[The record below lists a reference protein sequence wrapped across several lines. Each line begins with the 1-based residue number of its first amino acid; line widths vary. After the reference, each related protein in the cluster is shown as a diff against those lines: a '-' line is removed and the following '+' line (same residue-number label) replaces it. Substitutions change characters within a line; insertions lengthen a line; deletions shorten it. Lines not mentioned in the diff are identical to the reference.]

1 MNCSA
6 ACHLQKFGVA
16 PMSEH
21 LVGFGSNIVA
31 LDFDLERRMAQWH
44 ALRTAM
50 VRNMPEAFTR
60 DEWAYLISFLD
71 QSNLMQPF
79 QLSFGSRGD
88 GRPQALFRPRGPI
101 AIWLPSNV
109 SLLGPLVLILCC
121 FTGASIRIKAG
132 SHSTDLCQAFV
143 SYALD
148 HLAAGEL
155 ADYLRQRV
163 LIERFDRE
171 DGRNAVMAMA
181 ATARIAFGSDVATRE
196 IHALPHPVH
205 SIGISFADHR
215 SEAWVD
221 MAAMNDES
229 IVTLIKVFSIYG
241 QAGCTSPRRV
251 VIIDGSMEDCIAL
264 RSRMVALWPNR
275 TVPMHFASRNILD
288 WQLASA
294 KGWDAALMPRCSAM
308 LGLGPITKT
317 ENTGPMSLTIT
328 AATAQEAAAKLPSN
342 IQTVGHC
349 LVDST
354 APQWLALIA
363 RTSIKRWVP
372 IGEMH
377 HFGAVWDGMNF
388 WRLLF
393 EETVI
398 Q

>member
-1 MNCSA
+1 
-6 ACHLQKFGVA
+6 
-16 PMSEH
+16 MSEH
-21 LVGFGSNIVA
+21 LISFGSNVVA
-31 LDFDLERRMAQWH
+31 LDYDLERRMEEWH
-44 ALRTAM
+44 ALRKVM
-50 VRNMPEAFTR
+50 VRSMPEAFTR
-60 DEWAYLISFLD
+60 DEWAYLVTFLD
-71 QSNLMQPF
+71 HSKLMQPF
-79 QLSFGSRGD
+79 QISFGSRGE

-121 FTGASIRIKAG
+121 FTGAPIRVKAG
-132 SHSTDLCQAFV
+132 SRSTDLCQAFV

-163 LIERFDRE
+163 AIKRFDRE
-171 DGRNAVMAMA
+171 DERNAAMA
-181 ATARIAFGSDVATRE
+181 LAADVRIAFGSDRATRE
-196 IHALPHPVH
+196 IHGLPHPVH
-205 SIGISFADHR
+205 SVGISFSDHR

-221 MAAMNDES
+221 MASMNDES

-251 VIIDGSMEDCIAL
+251 VIIDGDMQDCIAL
-264 RSRMVALWPNR
+264 RARMISLWPKQ
-275 TVPMHFASRNILD
+275 TVPMHIASRNILD
-288 WQLASA
+288 WQLAA
-294 KGWDAALMPRCSAM
+294 AEGWDAVLVPRSSAV
-308 LGLGPITKT
+308 LGLGPVEKEGT
-317 ENTGPMSLTIT
+317 TGPMSLTIA
-328 AATAQEAAAKLPSN
+328 AATAQEAAARLPGN

-354 APQWLALIA
+354 APQLLALIA
-363 RTSIKRWVP
+363 QTAIKRWVP

-398 Q
+398 QS